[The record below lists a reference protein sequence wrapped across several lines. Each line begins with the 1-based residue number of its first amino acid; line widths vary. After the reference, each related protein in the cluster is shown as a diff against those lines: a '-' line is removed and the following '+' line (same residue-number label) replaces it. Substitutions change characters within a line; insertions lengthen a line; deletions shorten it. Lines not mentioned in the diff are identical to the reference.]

1 MDLRRKT
8 LVIYGVSILCILVTF
23 WAITQLIVLGS
34 FVALEEQT
42 TTQNLNRFMSAL
54 EEDRSG
60 LETSVRAWA
69 PRDDTYTF
77 MRDRNTNYIETN
89 FGNETLLNRRINF
102 VVFVNTTGQVFF
114 ARAFDLQR
122 GEEVALPPAVSDMVT
137 GNPALRAFNQT
148 TNSTTAIM
156 VLSDGPVMVASAP
169 VTTSDYKSVARGTL
183 IAGRYLDDAEIQRI
197 ARLTSLRVQLL
208 PASSGAVPSEV
219 RSTFI
224 SENGQGEPLIQT
236 LPDNTVAGY
245 TVIRDLYDTPA
256 LVVRTDMPRTIY
268 TQGVA
273 TLRFFLLCFVALV
286 IVFGIAYLYFLERSV
301 LAPISRLS
309 QDVAGIG
316 KTRNLA
322 ARLSP
327 GEGDDELTQLTE
339 NINRTLSALERAQL
353 QIQRSEE
360 KNRALINAM
369 PDTMFQLNHPG
380 ISEGFTS
387 AEAAEMAEKAIGEV
401 AGRQLEEI
409 GESYELISPA
419 PSPDDFAAL
428 APGETI
434 LRPFIFEFKA
444 MISGVVRYFEVRVV
458 KSGEDEALA
467 IVREIS
473 DRKRAEAEL
482 EEYRSHLEDLV
493 SARTAELS
501 RTNEQLRQEILAR
514 RLYEEQKRKAFVQIE
529 KNIEQFAIL
538 GDHIRNPLTVIVGLS
553 DLIQDPAARKIQ
565 DQATIIDGI
574 INQLDRGWI
583 ESEKVREFLRKYYSD
598 ERKGL

>member
-8 LVIYGVSILCILVTF
+8 LVIYGVSLLCILVTF

-42 TTQNLNRFMSAL
+42 TTQNVHRFMNAL
-54 EEDRSG
+54 QEDRTG
-60 LETSVRAWA
+60 LDTSVRAWA

-77 MRDRNTNYIETN
+77 MRDRNTKYIEMN
-89 FGNETLLNRRINF
+89 FGNETFLNRRISF
-102 VVFVNTTGQVFF
+102 VVFANATGQIFY
-114 ARAFDLQR
+114 ARAFDLQER
-122 GEEVALPPAVSDMVT
+122 KEVALPPPVSDMVA
-137 GNPALRAFNQT
+137 GNPVLRSFNQT
-148 TNSTTAIM
+148 NSSTTGII
-156 VLSDGPVMVASAP
+156 LLPQGPVMVASAP
-169 VTTSDYKSVARGTL
+169 ITTSNYQSVVRGTL
-183 IAGRYLDDAEIQRI
+183 VVGRFLDDAEIQRI
-197 ARLTSLRVQLL
+197 ARLTSLSAQMVR
-208 PASSGAVPSEV
+208 ASSDAVPAEI

-224 SENGQGEPLIQT
+224 SRGEDGDILIQP
-236 LPDNTVAGY
+236 LPDNTIAGY
-245 TVIRDLYDTPA
+245 TVIRDLYDAPA

-268 TQGVA
+268 SRGVA
-273 TLRFFLLCFVALV
+273 TLQYFLLCYLVLV
-286 IVFGIAYLYFLERSV
+286 ILFGVVYLYFLERSV
-301 LAPISRLS
+301 LSPISRLS

-316 KTRNLA
+316 MTRNLA

-327 GEGDDELTQLTE
+327 DEGDDELTHLAE
-339 NINRTLSALERAQL
+339 NINQTLSALERAQL

-369 PDTMFQLNHPG
+369 PDTMFQINHPD

-387 AEAAEMAEKAIGEV
+387 GEAAEMAAKAIGEV

-409 GESYELISPA
+409 AETYELLSP
-419 PSPDDFAAL
+419 PVSPDELPAL
-428 APGETI
+428 APGEKI
-434 LRPFIFEFKA
+434 VRPFIFEFKA
-444 MISGVVRYFEVRVV
+444 SVSGAVRYFEVRIVR
-458 KSGEDEALA
+458 SGEGEALA
-467 IVREIS
+467 IVREIT
-473 DRKRAEAEL
+473 DRRRAEEEL
-482 EEYRSHLEDLV
+482 DRYRSHLEDLV

-514 RLYEEQKRKAFVQIE
+514 KLYEEQKRKAFEQIE

-553 DLIQDPAARKIQ
+553 DLIQDAAARKIL
-565 DQATIIDGI
+565 DQAKIIDGI

-583 ESEKVREFLRKYYSD
+583 ESEKVREFLKKYYSD

>member
-8 LVIYGVSILCILVTF
+8 LIIYGVSILCILVTF

-54 EEDRSG
+54 AEDRSG

-77 MRDRNTNYIETN
+77 MRDRNAWYVDTT

-102 VVFVNTTGQVFF
+102 VVFANTSGGVFF
-114 ARAFDLQR
+114 ARAFDLQK
-122 GEEVALPPAVSDMVT
+122 GEEVPLPPVVVDMVS
-137 GNPALRAFNQT
+137 GNPALRTFNL
-148 TNSTTAIM
+148 TNSSTTAIM
-156 VLSDGPVMVASAP
+156 MLPTGPVMVASAP
-169 VTTSDYKSVARGTL
+169 VTTSDYTSVVRGTL
-183 IAGRYLDDAEIQRI
+183 IAGRYLDDAEIQRL
-197 ARLTSLRVQLL
+197 ARLTSLQVQLL
-208 PASSGAVPSEV
+208 PAGSGTIPAEV

-224 SENGQGEPLIQT
+224 SEEPGEETVIRT
-236 LPDNTVAGY
+236 LPDNTIAGY
-245 TVIRDLYDTPA
+245 TVIRDLYDAPA
-256 LVVRTDMPRTIY
+256 VVARTEMPRTIY
-268 TQGVA
+268 SRGVA
-273 TLRFFLLCFVALV
+273 TLQFFLLCFVALV
-286 IVFGIAYLYFLERSV
+286 TVFGVAYLYFLERSV

-309 QDVAGIG
+309 QDVAQIG

-327 GEGDDELTQLTE
+327 GEGDDELTQLTG
-339 NINRTLSALERAQL
+339 NINQTLAALERAQL

-380 ISEGFTS
+380 ISEGLTS
-387 AEAAEMAEKAIGEV
+387 TEAADMAEKAIGEL

-409 GESYELISPA
+409 GETYELISPA
-419 PSPDDFAAL
+419 PAPGDLPVL

-444 MISGVVRYFEVRVV
+444 RISGAVRYFEVRVM
-458 KSGEDEALA
+458 KSGEGEALA
-467 IVREIS
+467 IVREIT
-473 DRKRAEAEL
+473 DRKKAEAEL

-501 RTNEQLRQEILAR
+501 RTNEQLREEILAR
-514 RLYEEQKRKAFVQIE
+514 RLYEEQKRKAFEQIE

-565 DQATIIDGI
+565 DQAKIINGIID
-574 INQLDRGWI
+574 QLDQGWI

-598 ERKGL
+598 ERKGF